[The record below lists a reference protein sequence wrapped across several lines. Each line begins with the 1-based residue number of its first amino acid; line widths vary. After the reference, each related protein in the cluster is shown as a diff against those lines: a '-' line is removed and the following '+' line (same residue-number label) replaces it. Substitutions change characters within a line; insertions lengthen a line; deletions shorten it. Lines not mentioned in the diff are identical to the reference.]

1 MGVRRR
7 LTVAGLYAGGFL
19 GPFGGGITVSML
31 PELGHDFGVSP
42 ESASISLTTYLIP
55 FAVLMLVSGTLGA
68 RWGAGRSVRVAYLVY
83 VVSSL
88 VCAVSGWFPLFLG
101 GRVVQGAANAFTT
114 PLLLAAI
121 AAITPAARLGR
132 TLGLFGSLQAAGQT
146 SAPLIGG
153 LAAEVTWRLAF
164 VGVALVAGALAAVGL
179 PGDLPR
185 QDGAPARLRAAWRP
199 AVLLTGVVALV
210 GWASLG
216 GVSFLV
222 AFRARDVFG
231 LGAGARGLLLTGFGV
246 AGMLSARGVGF
257 LIERVGGRNSAV
269 IGAVGGAV
277 PVALVGVV
285 GWLPAV
291 AVLWALAGVAA
302 QFMLVGLNALVLGGD
317 GDNRAGAVSVVQA
330 FRFMGAALSPIA
342 FTPVYHA
349 VPEAG
354 FLLPAGLLLLTAP
367 AMLRPRVRARVDD
380 RSGPG

>member
-1 MGVRRR
+1 MGWRRR
-7 LTVAGLYAGGFL
+7 LTVVGLYAGGFL

-31 PELGHDFGVSP
+31 PELATDFRVSP

-55 FAVLMLVSGTLGA
+55 FSVLMLVSGTLGA

-88 VCAVSGWFPLFLG
+88 VCAVSTWFPLFLG

-153 LAAEVTWRLAF
+153 LAAEVNWRLAF
-164 VGVALVAGALAAVGL
+164 VVVALVGGALAAAGL
-179 PGDLPR
+179 PADLPR
-185 QDGAPARLRAAWRP
+185 HGEPARLRTAWRP

-216 GVSFLV
+216 GLSFLV

-246 AGMLSARGVGF
+246 TGMLSARGVGY

-277 PVALVGVV
+277 PVALVGLV

-291 AVLWALAGVAA
+291 AVLWALAGIAA
-302 QFMLVGLNALVLGGD
+302 QFMLVGLNALVLSGD

-330 FRFMGAALSPIA
+330 FRFMGAALSPVA

-349 VPEAG
+349 APAAG

-367 AMLRPRVRARVDD
+367 AMSRPRVRATND
-380 RSGPG
+380 RASPG